1 MERLPVSEAQW
12 IKENTKPWIIE
23 DLKKNGSTVQHV
35 VPGFYQSYAKLFHP
49 FEINF
54 EQTDKLEPNPDYGTP
69 IPIHLTRTNDGDF
82 IATEIKEDG
91 STLDLYEEYKKRV
104 ERRAQ
109 MKLVYTSWQSVAL
122 KYGLHFHEEINQSSF
137 SARFREIGWPRNLLF
152 PREGYL
158 VRPLLLQLLLILKE
172 HTVNNEVY
180 IYQLVPNSIMKDGR
194 IDDLVKCSLEE
205 VTEYFPKDFIG
216 YMYAANRSWMVYTD
230 TDLYFTLVGG
240 SKALIETVI
249 NSSLEVLPCLP
260 TTRIDHDSDHINKRI
275 DR

>member
-35 VPGFYQSYAKLFHP
+35 VPDFYQSYAKLFHP
-49 FEINF
+49 FEINTK
-54 EQTDKLEPNPDYGTP
+54 ETDALEPHGRHQNRVHTTFSQMQDGTV
-69 IPIHLTRTNDGDF
+69 LVTETND
-82 IATEIKEDG
+82 DG
-91 STLDLYEEYKKRV
+91 TTVITYETYVQR
-104 ERRAQ
+104 
-109 MKLVYTSWQSVAL
+109 MKQYALLNYVYTSWRTVAE